1 MSEKTIGNFVFV
13 NWVACFALR
22 YSVITYF
29 VIVYEFIM
37 KVAAF
42 HNSFTDFVIG
52 IVAFVTKAS
61 YTFYSKG
68 CSVS

>member
-1 MSEKTIGNFVFV
+1 MSEKTIGNCVFV
-13 NWVACFALR
+13 NWVACIALR

-42 HNSFTDFVIG
+42 HNSFTYFVIG
-52 IVAFVTKAS
+52 IVAFCNKS
-61 YTFYSKG
+61 ELHIL
-68 CSVS
+68 